1 MLTILLRYF
10 PLFGVILKFLMQI
23 PTVPVEQGF
32 VNVDQ
37 PGLAASLAA
46 SPQLRPVVGLLYP
59 RIICSLFP
67 FLLSYRKLTHFQW
80 VVNESEHQG
89 CCWPIP
95 RRYRGRQVSNL
106 VSLFSQDLLCLI
118 KGPVT
123 TYFSPRIFL
132 LLRGAH
138 LSGI

>member
-1 MLTILLRYF
+1 MLTILLRDF
-10 PLFGVILKFLMQI
+10 PLFGVILKCLMQI
-23 PTVPVEQGF
+23 PTVLVEQGF

-67 FLLSYRKLTHFQW
+67 FLLSYRRLTHFQW
-80 VVNESEHQG
+80 VVNESERQG

-95 RRYRGRQVSNL
+95 RRYRGRQVNNL
-106 VSLFSQDLLCLI
+106 VSLFSQDLPCLI